1 MSTLNKEITGLIY
14 DIQGFSVH
22 DGPGIR
28 TTVFL
33 KGCPLRC
40 PWCHSPESQSFKP
53 QICWMDIR
61 CVGVDKCGLCLN
73 VCPQQA
79 ISLGDIRESLLDNTK
94 IQLIKVSRELCNDC
108 GKCAEVCSA
117 QALFISGTEY
127 TVEQV
132 MQRLRKDIPFFETSG
147 GGVTISGG
155 EPLSQPAFTL
165 ELLKQCKKEG
175 LHTAVDTTGFSDF
188 KLLQAILAYTDLFL
202 YDIKNMDSS
211 LHNNVIGVPNE
222 KILGNALRLAEAGAK
237 IQVRIPLIPLFN
249 DSDQALD
256 AVAKFCLKLGDAVT
270 QVQVLPYHAYGVTKY
285 QRILYQAPVFEAQV
299 HSEEKINHCLDRLKS
314 YGLPVVLH

>member
-1 MSTLNKEITGLIY
+1 
-14 DIQGFSVH
+14 
-22 DGPGIR
+22 
-28 TTVFL
+28 
-33 KGCPLRC
+33 
-40 PWCHSPESQSFKP
+40 
-53 QICWMDIR
+53 MDMR

-79 ISLGDIRESLLDNTK
+79 ISLGDTRESLLDNTK

-117 QALFISGTEY
+117 RALFISGTEY

-132 MQRLRKDIPFFETSG
+132 MQRLRKDMPFFETSG

-175 LHTAVDTTGFSDF
+175 LHTAVDTTGFPDF
-188 KLLQAILAYTDLFL
+188 KYFRDILPYTDLFL
-202 YDIKNMDSS
+202 YDLKNMDSS
-211 LHNNVIGVPNE
+211 MHKKVIGVPNE
-222 KILGNALRLAEAGAK
+222 RILENALRLAEAKAK

-256 AVAKFCLKLGDAVT
+256 AVARFCLKLGDAVT

-285 QRILYQAPVFEAQV
+285 QRILYQGPVFEAQP